1 MVTAASH
8 MGKRRGAQRTT
19 HAGTLLV
26 REKAGLGHGPIYN
39 RFGDPQPY
47 ARPPAGR
54 ECPAK
59 SPVCRNPWT
68 DFAERQLVK
77 RTMTY
82 RERSLVKCVL
92 TNLRF
97 NESNA
102 QRHNRNG
109 YWSNVPRGAVQIRP
123 RLESEW
129 GLKRQSAVGS
139 CRPQTRP
146 RNSASAKR
154 NAPVQTPGHCRRK
167 TGAIG
172 LPLCAIQPDFHH
184 AW

>member
-1 MVTAASH
+1 M
-8 MGKRRGAQRTT
+8 GAQRTT

-26 REKAGLGHGPIYN
+26 QERAGSGQGPIHN
-39 RFGDPQPY
+39 RLATCNRLPVHLPG
-47 ARPPAGR
+47 G

-59 SPVCRNPWT
+59 NPVCRSPGT
-68 DFAERQLVK
+68 AFAERELVK

-92 TNLRF
+92 TNLRL

-109 YWSNVPRGAVQIRP
+109 YWSSVPREAVPIRP

-129 GLKRQSAVGS
+129 GLKLHSSVGWWW
-139 CRPQTRP
+139 PQYMT
-146 RNSASAKR
+146 AS
-154 NAPVQTPGHCRRK
+154 PCGRRK
-167 TGAIG
+167 CPGFDAGA
-172 LPLCAIQPDFHH
+172 LQADDASLLA
-184 AW
+184 